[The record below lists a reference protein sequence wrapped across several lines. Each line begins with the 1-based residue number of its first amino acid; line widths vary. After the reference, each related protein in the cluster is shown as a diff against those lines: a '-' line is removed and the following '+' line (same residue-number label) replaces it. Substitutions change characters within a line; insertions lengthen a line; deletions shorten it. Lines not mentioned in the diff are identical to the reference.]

1 MQFTNRLGLKKPDLD
16 DAYNVNDFNENYQK
30 ISEAFAGVPEETS
43 GFKTIDDFIGSGAA
57 IDKKRGDTVS
67 IDIALSL
74 MNFLRREF
82 LLSEN
87 SVEFILIFSLL
98 SLGIVLSSLYS
109 PSIRDKICSM
119 L

>member
-67 IDIALSL
+67 IDNVIYI
-74 MNFLRREF
+74 
-82 LLSEN
+82 LLGDNDPNKAANWKPDQKHS
-87 SVEFILIFSLL
+87 F
-98 SLGIVLSSLYS
+98 
-109 PSIRDKICSM
+109 
-119 L
+119 